1 MGMEKRRSWVLG
13 TVTVLGLGLVVY
25 ASAHPVPW
33 VWSPPIWNIEP
44 VSLPTFSAPEEPSG
58 LPALPET
65 NPSPIWA
72 WIFAGLGI
80 LAVLVILFF
89 VVRLIVRTVRGIV
102 STHIENVPDVDSLG
116 IGASLKGAGLNRLEV
131 VDVVEEALRRLDQAP
146 TPTDAVILAWLA
158 FEEAAARHG
167 MDRDPDQTPTEF
179 TALILD
185 HSPVPPSDAAKL
197 RTLYSQARFSEIPT
211 APADVGQARGA
222 LEHIARSLEQT

>member
-1 MGMEKRRSWVLG
+1 MEKRRSWVLG
-13 TVTVLGLGLVVY
+13 TGTVLGLGLVVY
-25 ASAHPVPW
+25 ASAHPSHW
-33 VWSPPIWNIEP
+33 VWSPPTWDVAP
-44 VSLPTFSAPEEPSG
+44 VPLPTFSAPEEPSG
-58 LPALPET
+58 FETLPET

-80 LAVLVILFF
+80 LAALVILFF
-89 VVRLIVRTVRGIV
+89 VVRMIVRAVRGIV
-102 STHIENVPDVDSLG
+102 STRIEDVPDTDSLG
-116 IGASLKGAGLNRLEV
+116 TGASVNGAGLNRHEV

-167 MDRDPDQTPTEF
+167 MDRDPAQTPTEF

-185 HSPVPPSDAAKL
+185 RSPVPPSDTAKL
-197 RTLYSQARFSEIPT
+197 RTLYSQARFSTIPT
-211 APADVGQARGA
+211 APDDVSQARGA

>member
-1 MGMEKRRSWVLG
+1 MGMENRRSWILG
-13 TVTVLGLGLVVY
+13 VGTVLGLGLVVY
-25 ASAHPVPW
+25 ASAHPAPW
-33 VWSPPIWNIEP
+33 VWSPPEWDVAP
-44 VSLPTFSAPEEPSG
+44 VPLPTLSVPEEPSG
-58 LPALPET
+58 FGTLPES

-72 WIFAGLGI
+72 WIFIGLGI
-80 LAVLVILFF
+80 LAALAILFF

-102 STHIENVPDVDSLG
+102 STHIEDVPDVDSLET
-116 IGASLKGAGLNRLEV
+116 GASLDGAGLNRHEI

-158 FEEAAARHG
+158 FEEAASRHG
-167 MDRDPDQTPTEF
+167 MDRDPAQTPTEF

-185 HSPVPPSDAAKL
+185 RSPVPPSDAARL
-197 RTLYSQARFSEIPT
+197 RTLYSQARFSTIPT